1 MDNANVGKCKHWCF
15 LCSLLDDIHS
25 GIVFFVYKLFET
37 TKHGAIRSLYSIIPE
52 QLFETADRSVT
63 CEKR

>member
-1 MDNANVGKCKHWCF
+1 M
-15 LCSLLDDIHS
+15 

>member
-37 TKHGAIRSLYSIIPE
+37 TKHGAIRSLYK

-63 CEKR
+63 REKR